1 MEVLRRPIG
10 TRKTRVSDEGFV
22 FFQEKA
28 DSNGSF
34 RFQVS
39 ISYSFFGSQDVSL
52 QSLKFFSRSIETR
65 FDGLDQRCLQFIG
78 DMLQHG
84 TGRIGQDTE
93 LSGRRTSPS
102 TGAQEKRK
110 KSKLLGV
117 FDWGDPGVFWNMG
130 GFCHV
135 LKDMFLSFIGLLDIF
150 FLGMDI
156 VI

>member
-93 LSGRRTSPS
+93 LSGT
-102 TGAQEKRK
+102 
-110 KSKLLGV
+110 
-117 FDWGDPGVFWNMG
+117 
-130 GFCHV
+130 
-135 LKDMFLSFIGLLDIF
+135 
-150 FLGMDI
+150 
-156 VI
+156 